1 MTEER
6 KKLISRKELCQVTGV
21 SYNELVQQFRN
32 ELTNTPVCV
41 QREGHE
47 WLYER
52 DAAIE
57 WVHYWRSGAHKK
69 RLQEQHP
76 KLMHLAVK
84 WGKPREIVQK
94 LDKLEKEFYSQHIN
108 E

>member
-1 MTEER
+1 MTE
-6 KKLISRKELCQVTGV
+6 KNNLITRKELCQVTGV
-21 SYNELVQQFRN
+21 SYNELVQNFRN

-41 QREGHE
+41 KRVGHE

-57 WVHYWRSGAHKK
+57 WVNYWRSGAHKK
-69 RLQEQHP
+69 RLQAQHP
-76 KLMHLAVK
+76 KLMNLNVK
-84 WGKPREIVQK
+84 GGKPRAIVQK
-94 LDKLEKEFYSQHIN
+94 LDNLEKESYSQDIT